1 MINDT
6 IGSEILSDSSQ
17 QYDEKAESVNG
28 DNESW
33 NINGA
38 GRSQDNELQDFIL
51 KEDSSTMMDKSCC
64 EIPNASREIEV
75 EGNHYTNE
83 ACLEKNS
90 SGLYLENKKLIS
102 NEECNNYQL
111 TPSTPCID
119 IAKTKRMQ
127 AIVIRRVE

>member
-6 IGSEILSDSSQ
+6 IGSEILSDSRQ
-17 QYDEKAESVNG
+17 QYDDKAELVNG
-28 DNESW
+28 EKESWKDNEP
-33 NINGA
+33 
-38 GRSQDNELQDFIL
+38 QEFIL
-51 KEDSSTMMDKSCC
+51 KEDSSTMMDTSCS
-64 EIPNASREIEV
+64 EIINANREIETKR
-75 EGNHYTNE
+75 NHYTNE
-83 ACLEKNS
+83 ASLENS
-90 SGLYLENKKLIS
+90 STGLYLKNKKLIS

>member
-6 IGSEILSDSSQ
+6 IGSEILSDSRQ
-17 QYDEKAESVNG
+17 QYDDKAELVNG
-28 DNESW
+28 EKESWKDNEP
-33 NINGA
+33 
-38 GRSQDNELQDFIL
+38 QEFIL
-51 KEDSSTMMDKSCC
+51 KEDSSTMMDTSCS
-64 EIPNASREIEV
+64 EIINANREIETKR
-75 EGNHYTNE
+75 NHYTNE
-83 ACLEKNS
+83 ASLENS
-90 SGLYLENKKLIS
+90 STGLYPKNKKLIS